1 MTSAPAL
8 PAYLRRSGEFDPD
21 PGVAGL
27 RDGAGIARVETPFGY
42 HAWLVTR
49 YADARTV
56 LADTRRF
63 SVDVTADR
71 SDPMAAD
78 GMSEEDVARER
89 AGNLMAHDPPEH
101 TRLRR
106 LLTPAFTGRQV
117 RLLEP
122 WIERIVAAHL
132 DAMER
137 HGPPLDL
144 VESFALPVPLLV
156 ICQLL
161 GTPYEDR
168 AAVHRL
174 SMRAIDLTL
183 PPAERTA
190 AYRDF
195 RAYVRTLA
203 ARAVA
208 EPGPGLLGTLVR
220 AHGAGV
226 TLDELTGIGHLM
238 LVAGHE
244 TTATML
250 ALGTLALLRH
260 PDQLRAMRDDPGA
273 AVEEL
278 LRWLTILNATSPRMT
293 TEPVEIAG
301 QRIGAGEMV
310 LVSLPAANRDPALL
324 RDPEVLDLA
333 RGATGHLAFGHGA
346 HHCVGAP
353 LARAELRIA
362 FPALLRRFP
371 GLRLADPTVPAQPRP
386 AGIVHGIARLSV
398 TW

>member
-8 PAYLRRSGEFDPD
+8 PAYLRRDGEFDPD
-21 PGVAGL
+21 AEVARL
-27 RDGAGIARVETPFGY
+27 LDGAGIARVGTPFGY
-42 HAWLVTR
+42 DAWLITR
-49 YADARTV
+49 YADARMV

-63 SVDVTADR
+63 SVDVAADR
-71 SDPMAAD
+71 SDPTAHD
-78 GMSEEDVARER
+78 GMTEEDVARER

-122 WIERIVAAHL
+122 WIERVVAEHL

-156 ICQLL
+156 ICELL

-168 AAVHRL
+168 ETVRHLSVRAV
-174 SMRAIDLTL
+174 DLTL
-183 PPAERTA
+183 PPPERTA
-190 AYRDF
+190 AYRDL
-195 RAYVRTLA
+195 RGYVRTLA
-203 ARAVA
+203 ARAQA
-208 EPGPGLLGTLVR
+208 DPGPGLLGTLVST
-220 AHGAGV
+220 HGTGV

-260 PDQLRAMRDDPGA
+260 PDQVRVMRDDPDA

-301 QRIGAGEMV
+301 QRIEAGEMV

-371 GLRLADPTVPAQPRP
+371 GLRLADPDAMAQPRA
-386 AGIVHGIARLSV
+386 AGIVHGIARLDV